1 MPVSLTRTVGF
12 HAWHR
17 YWRPD
22 WTPAENQA
30 EFGALAEPSGH
41 DHRYRCAVTVTG
53 SADLPMAMVI
63 DLPALDR
70 ILADEVVQP
79 LSGAH
84 IDRDVAEFAPGQAL
98 PTCEALARWL
108 FDRIAR
114 RLPAGVTLER
124 VRVAEDDTLHADCT
138 GLD

>member
-1 MPVSLTRTVGF
+1 MAVSLTRTIGF

-22 WTPAENQA
+22 WTPAENRA
-30 EFGALAEPSGH
+30 AFGALADAPGH
-41 DHRYRCAVTVTG
+41 DHHYRCAVTVTG
-53 SADLPMAMVI
+53 ALDRSMASVI

-70 ILADEVVQP
+70 ILAEEVVKP
-79 LSGAH
+79 LDGAH
-84 IDRDVAEFAPGQAL
+84 IDRDVADFAPGRSL

-108 FDRIAR
+108 HGRISR

-124 VRVAEDDTLHADCT
+124 VRVAEDDTLYADCT
-138 GLD
+138 GDA

>member
-1 MPVSLTRTVGF
+1 MAVSLTRTVGF

-22 WTPAENQA
+22 WTPAQNHA
-30 EFGALAEPSGH
+30 AFGALAAPPGH
-41 DHRYRCAVTVTG
+41 DHHYRCAVTVTG
-53 SADLPMAMVI
+53 PFDPVSGSVVDLPVL
-63 DLPALDR
+63 DLL
-70 ILADEVVQP
+70 LQEEVVKP
-79 LSGAH
+79 LHDRH
-84 IDRDVAEFAPGQAL
+84 IDRDLPDFAPGVTL

-108 FDRIAR
+108 FARIAA
-114 RLPAGVTLER
+114 RLPPGLTLAR

>member
-1 MPVSLTRTVGF
+1 MAVSLTRTVAF

-22 WTPAENQA
+22 WTPAQNHA
-30 EFGALAEPSGH
+30 AFGALADPPGH

-53 SADLPMAMVI
+53 PFDPVTGAVVDLP
-63 DLPALDR
+63 LLDR
-70 ILADEVVQP
+70 LLADEVVKP
-79 LSGAH
+79 LDGKH
-84 IDRDVAEFAPGQAL
+84 IDQELPDFAPGRTL

-108 FDRIAR
+108 FPRIAR
-114 RLPAGVTLER
+114 RLPAGLTLAR

-138 GLD
+138 GTD

>member
-1 MPVSLTRTVGF
+1 MAVSLTRTVDF

-22 WTPAENQA
+22 WTPAQNHA
-30 EFGALAEPSGH
+30 AFGALADAPGH
-41 DHRYRCAVTVTG
+41 DHHYRCAATVTG
-53 SADLPMAMVI
+53 PLDPVSGSVVDLS
-63 DLPALDR
+63 LLDH
-70 ILADEVVQP
+70 LLQEEVVKP
-79 LSGAH
+79 LHDTH
-84 IDRDVAEFAPGQAL
+84 IDRDLPDFAPGVTL

-108 FDRIAR
+108 FARIAP
-114 RLPAGVTLER
+114 RLPPGLTLAR

>member
-1 MPVSLTRTVGF
+1 MPVSLTRTIGF

-22 WTPAENQA
+22 WSPEQNRAA
-30 EFGALAEPSGH
+30 FGALADPPGH

-53 SADLPMAMVI
+53 AFDPASGAVI
-63 DLPALDR
+63 DLPLLDA
-70 ILADEVVQP
+70 ILAAEVVKP
-79 LSGAH
+79 LDGKH
-84 IDRDVAEFAPGQAL
+84 IEQDLADFVPGRTL

-108 FDRIAR
+108 FPRIAR
-114 RLPAGVTLER
+114 RLPSGVTLAR

-138 GLD
+138 GTD

>member
-17 YWRPD
+17 YWRAD
-22 WTPAENQA
+22 WTPEQNRAA
-30 EFGALAEPSGH
+30 FGALADPPGH
-41 DHRYRCAVTVTG
+41 DHHYRCAVTVTG
-53 SADLPMAMVI
+53 PLDRAMGSVI
-63 DLPALDR
+63 DLPLLDR
-70 ILADEVVQP
+70 ILAEEVVKP
-79 LSGAH
+79 LDGTH
-84 IDRDVAEFAPGQAL
+84 IDRDVADFRPGGTL

-108 FDRIAR
+108 YARIAP
-114 RLPAGVTLER
+114 RLPGGTTLSL